1 MRKNNPGRTGLIVI
15 LLDRTA
21 ANADGANYLLIKNNW
36 QAAAKI
42 IIRCWLVSCR
52 PYRDCLAGPLA

>member
-1 MRKNNPGRTGLIVI
+1 LI

-36 QAAAKI
+36 QAAAKNNNSL
-42 IIRCWLVSCR
+42 LV
-52 PYRDCLAGPLA
+52 G